1 MKNRHWM
8 IGVMCWGAV
17 GLMSGQVRL
26 LRMDEMFQLADRNSK
41 SINLHALAVDE
52 AEQAVRVA
60 RNGQLPTIQAAM
72 EFKYIG
78 DGCMTDRD
86 FTNGIHA
93 DMPHYGNSFVVKASQ
108 VVYAGGKIS
117 RSIEQAELNRQVSE
131 LEYRKNRQDV
141 RFLLLGHY
149 LDLYQ
154 LHNQQVVYQKN
165 IEQTR
170 LLVKDMQAAYRQGTA
185 LKSDITRYEL
195 QLQNLELGLQHLT
208 PVNTR
213 VQGFIK
219 RICFDEYQRVK
230 KGDTLVIIEDTE
242 YRLKVAQAEADYQSA
257 LAGKTAMHT
266 TINTT
271 QNNILVT
278 DAAIEEQRVRLQNA
292 EADFKRYEG
301 LLKEEAV
308 TPQQF
313 DRVKTDYEATKARY
327 EQLLRQK
334 QSTSLVKQE
343 QTQRLDQNE
352 SAIKLAEAELELAR
366 LNLSYT
372 VILATADGVTGRKE
386 IHEGE
391 LVQQGQ
397 TLVTLVDGT
406 EKWVIANYK
415 ETQTTRMQR
424 GQLVD
429 IQVDA
434 LPGVAF
440 EGRISSIS
448 DATGSFYSLIPQD
461 NSAGNFVKV
470 EQRIPVRIEFTA
482 RNRAEDLERLR
493 AGMNVECTV
502 SF

>member
-1 MKNRHWM
+1 M
-8 IGVMCWGAV
+8 I
-17 GLMSGQVRL
+17 
-26 LRMDEMFQLADRNSK
+26 RNK
-41 SINLHALAVDE
+41 RRAIPNFF
-52 AEQAVRVA
+52 
-60 RNGQLPTIQAAM
+60 I
-72 EFKYIG
+72 
-78 DGCMTDRD
+78 
-86 FTNGIHA
+86 
-93 DMPHYGNSFVVKASQ
+93 
-108 VVYAGGKIS
+108 
-117 RSIEQAELNRQVSE
+117 
-131 LEYRKNRQDV
+131 
-141 RFLLLGHY
+141 
-149 LDLYQ
+149 
-154 LHNQQVVYQKN
+154 
-165 IEQTR
+165 
-170 LLVKDMQAAYRQGTA
+170 LLVLAIGIGWTFGRFIHWGNVEFTDNAQVK
-185 LKSDITRYEL
+185 
-195 QLQNLELGLQHLT
+195 QHLT

-301 LLKEEAV
+301 LLKEEAM

-415 ETQTTRMQR
+415 ETQTTRMQK

>member
-1 MKNRHWM
+1 M
-8 IGVMCWGAV
+8 I
-17 GLMSGQVRL
+17 
-26 LRMDEMFQLADRNSK
+26 RNK
-41 SINLHALAVDE
+41 RRAIPNFF
-52 AEQAVRVA
+52 
-60 RNGQLPTIQAAM
+60 I
-72 EFKYIG
+72 
-78 DGCMTDRD
+78 
-86 FTNGIHA
+86 
-93 DMPHYGNSFVVKASQ
+93 
-108 VVYAGGKIS
+108 
-117 RSIEQAELNRQVSE
+117 
-131 LEYRKNRQDV
+131 
-141 RFLLLGHY
+141 
-149 LDLYQ
+149 
-154 LHNQQVVYQKN
+154 
-165 IEQTR
+165 
-170 LLVKDMQAAYRQGTA
+170 LLVLAIGIGWTFGRFIHWGNVEFTDNAQVK
-185 LKSDITRYEL
+185 
-195 QLQNLELGLQHLT
+195 QHLT

-415 ETQTTRMQR
+415 ETQTTRMQK

-482 RNRAEDLERLR
+482 RNRAEDVERLR

>member
-1 MKNRHWM
+1 M
-8 IGVMCWGAV
+8 I
-17 GLMSGQVRL
+17 
-26 LRMDEMFQLADRNSK
+26 RNK
-41 SINLHALAVDE
+41 RRAIPNFF
-52 AEQAVRVA
+52 
-60 RNGQLPTIQAAM
+60 I
-72 EFKYIG
+72 
-78 DGCMTDRD
+78 
-86 FTNGIHA
+86 
-93 DMPHYGNSFVVKASQ
+93 
-108 VVYAGGKIS
+108 
-117 RSIEQAELNRQVSE
+117 
-131 LEYRKNRQDV
+131 
-141 RFLLLGHY
+141 
-149 LDLYQ
+149 
-154 LHNQQVVYQKN
+154 
-165 IEQTR
+165 
-170 LLVKDMQAAYRQGTA
+170 LLVLAIGIGWTFGRFIHWGNVEFTDNAQVK
-185 LKSDITRYEL
+185 
-195 QLQNLELGLQHLT
+195 QHLT

-415 ETQTTRMQR
+415 ETQTTRMQK

-482 RNRAEDLERLR
+482 RNRAENLERLR

>member
-1 MKNRHWM
+1 M
-8 IGVMCWGAV
+8 I
-17 GLMSGQVRL
+17 
-26 LRMDEMFQLADRNSK
+26 RNK
-41 SINLHALAVDE
+41 RRAIPNFF
-52 AEQAVRVA
+52 
-60 RNGQLPTIQAAM
+60 I
-72 EFKYIG
+72 
-78 DGCMTDRD
+78 
-86 FTNGIHA
+86 
-93 DMPHYGNSFVVKASQ
+93 
-108 VVYAGGKIS
+108 
-117 RSIEQAELNRQVSE
+117 
-131 LEYRKNRQDV
+131 
-141 RFLLLGHY
+141 
-149 LDLYQ
+149 
-154 LHNQQVVYQKN
+154 
-165 IEQTR
+165 
-170 LLVKDMQAAYRQGTA
+170 LLVLAIGIGWTFGRFIHWGNVEFTDNAQVK
-185 LKSDITRYEL
+185 
-195 QLQNLELGLQHLT
+195 QHLT

-219 RICFDEYQRVK
+219 RICFEEYQRVK

-415 ETQTTRMQR
+415 ETQTTRMQK

>member
-1 MKNRHWM
+1 MIRNKRRAIPNFFILLVLAIGIGWTFGRFIHW
-8 IGVMCWGAV
+8 G
-17 GLMSGQVRL
+17 
-26 LRMDEMFQLADRNSK
+26 N
-41 SINLHALAVDE
+41 
-52 AEQAVRVA
+52 
-60 RNGQLPTIQAAM
+60 M
-72 EFKYIG
+72 EF
-78 DGCMTDRD
+78 TD
-86 FTNGIHA
+86 NA
-93 DMPHYGNSFVVKASQ
+93 QVK
-108 VVYAGGKIS
+108 
-117 RSIEQAELNRQVSE
+117 
-131 LEYRKNRQDV
+131 
-141 RFLLLGHY
+141 
-149 LDLYQ
+149 
-154 LHNQQVVYQKN
+154 
-165 IEQTR
+165 
-170 LLVKDMQAAYRQGTA
+170 
-185 LKSDITRYEL
+185 
-195 QLQNLELGLQHLT
+195 QHLT

-415 ETQTTRMQR
+415 ETQTTRMQK